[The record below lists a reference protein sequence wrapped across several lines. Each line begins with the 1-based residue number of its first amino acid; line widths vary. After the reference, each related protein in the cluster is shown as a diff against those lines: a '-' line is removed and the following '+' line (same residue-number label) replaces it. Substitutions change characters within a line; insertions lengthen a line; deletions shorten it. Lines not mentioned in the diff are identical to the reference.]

1 VESTDPVLDADEEL
15 CTELVATIELLAEA
29 MTEETLELMTVE
41 LDKDPDPD
49 PPFPDEAPGA
59 TQLVPVNP
67 AGVVG
72 LDEL

>member
-1 VESTDPVLDADEEL
+1 MESTDPVSDADEEL
-15 CTELVATIELLAEA
+15 CAELVATEELLAEA
-29 MTEETLELMTVE
+29 MTEEALELMTVE
-41 LDKDPDPD
+41 LDEDPDPD
-49 PPFPDEAPGA
+49 PPLPDEAPGA